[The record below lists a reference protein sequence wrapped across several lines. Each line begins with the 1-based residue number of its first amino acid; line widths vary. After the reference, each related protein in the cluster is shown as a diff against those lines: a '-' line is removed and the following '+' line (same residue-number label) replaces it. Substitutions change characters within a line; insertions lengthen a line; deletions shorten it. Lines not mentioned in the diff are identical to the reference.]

1 VISPPRSLSGR
12 LLLGAAAFF
21 AVSLVAA
28 GLLIGMILFHFV
40 QGQIDQRLDSQI
52 EAVASA
58 IETGADGR
66 PRLAHAVD
74 GPPFDHPRSG
84 WYWQVVPSDPP
95 LRSLSLMGADLKPP
109 TMRQDWPWDLFR
121 KPDASY
127 DVGPFGEPLRLRAQT
142 KPFGLS
148 SVVIVVSAPQEAI
161 AGPLRR
167 ALLALAASLGVLAA
181 GLVGA
186 ILLQVRLGLRP
197 LYRLGAQLDEV
208 RSGKLDR
215 LPTAQPVEV
224 APLIGQ
230 VNALLDQNAE
240 RLSRAR
246 RHAAN
251 LAHGL
256 KTPLSTL
263 SVALQTH
270 GRDPDGSLQSL
281 VTGMERQIRHHL
293 RRARAATAS
302 AEQRERTVLAPR
314 VADLAAALQAIY
326 RDKAVVFESAIAP
339 EIVVACEAQ
348 DLDEMLGNLMDNA
361 FRWASG
367 RVRAAAERDD
377 RRVEI
382 AIEDDGPG
390 YSSTSA
396 STAAPSDR
404 LLDESAPGFGFGL
417 SISRELAQ
425 LYGGELTLGVAL
437 LGGAR
442 ATLTLPTME

>member
-1 VISPPRSLSGR
+1 LF
-12 LLLGAAAFF
+12 GAAVFITLPLA
-21 AVSLVAA
+21 AA
-28 GLLIGMILFHFV
+28 GLLIGVILFHFV
-40 QGQIDQRLDSQI
+40 QGQIDQGLDSQI

-58 IETGADGR
+58 IETGPDGR

-84 WYWQVVPSDPP
+84 WYWQVIPSDPP
-95 LRSLSLMGADLKPP
+95 LRSLSLMGADLTPP
-109 TMRQDWPWDLFR
+109 KMRQDWPWDLFR
-121 KPDASY
+121 KPEASY
-127 DVGPFGEPLRLRAQT
+127 GVGPFGEPLRLRAQT
-142 KPFGLS
+142 RPLGLS

-197 LYRLGAQLDEV
+197 LTRLGAQLDEI
-208 RSGKLDR
+208 RSGKRDR
-215 LPTAQPVEV
+215 LPTAQPIEV
-224 APLIGQ
+224 APLVGQ
-230 VNALLDQNAE
+230 VNALLDENAE

-263 SVALQTH
+263 SVALQTR
-270 GRDPDGSLQSL
+270 GRDPGGSLQSL
-281 VTGMERQIRHHL
+281 VTGMERQIRHHM

-302 AEQRERTVLAPR
+302 AEQRERTLLAPR

-326 RDKAVVFESAIAP
+326 RDKTVAFESRIAP

-367 RVRAAAERDD
+367 RVRVVAERGD
-377 RRVEI
+377 RRVEV

-390 YSSTSA
+390 YSSTA
-396 STAAPSDR
+396 GPANALRDR
-404 LLDESAPGFGFGL
+404 LLDESASSFGFGL
-417 SISRELAQ
+417 SISRELAE
-425 LYGGELTLGVAL
+425 LYGGELTLGVAS

-442 ATLTLPTME
+442 ATLTLPTTE